1 MGLDLYVKLLDQTI
15 LELKG
20 EAPSEAQRATLNL
33 RLDLR
38 VPPEYVPEVHQR
50 LSLYKRVSQIQSP
63 GEILSLQ
70 DEIRD
75 RYGPLPPAVSALLS
89 YAALRL
95 RAEALGIA
103 QVDLSGSRLSLR
115 FDAATRLPPAT
126 LVEAARS
133 LPGASLT
140 PDGILKAVPSTP
152 DPLSSVS
159 ALLDRLEDCPRGHGT
174 IIIACGCVTSIPCSA
189 LPSSCFWRPAEGRP
203 STP

>member
-1 MGLDLYVKLLDQTI
+1 LDLELRGAGNLLGGEQSGHIQAVGLDLYVKLLDQTI

-63 GEILSLQ
+63 EEILSLQ
-70 DEIRD
+70 DEVRD
-75 RYGPLPPAVSALLS
+75 RYGPLPQAVSALLA

-95 RAEALGIA
+95 RAEVLGIA
-103 QVDLSGSRLSLR
+103 QIDLSGSRLSLR

-126 LVEAARS
+126 LVAATRS

-140 PDGILKAVPSTP
+140 PDGILKAAAPTA

-159 ALLDRLEDCPRGHGT
+159 ALLDRLE
-174 IIIACGCVTSIPCSA
+174 A
-189 LPSSCFWRPAEGRP
+189 
-203 STP
+203 TPGAAGL